1 LDLIGLTNL
10 LSAAD
15 NFTSDGTYMVLGDN
29 LVTDNILCHKKE
41 AIMNHIERS
50 IVIFQENLE
59 REEGTE
65 FQEVVNRLKVF
76 HFFFLWLSQLATSTA
91 FRSSISGLATKRLTS
106 TLNDMYY

>member
-76 HFFFLWLSQLATSTA
+76 HFFFVALPVGDLNCVSVFNLWASHKKTHFNS
-91 FRSSISGLATKRLTS
+91 
-106 TLNDMYY
+106 